1 MRDLAISL
9 FFVVPFFVAM
19 SGCGSGDDGGPHR
32 VRVDVTVTHNG
43 SPVEAAHVTF
53 VPNGEGQ
60 AAYGITDGKGVARL
74 STRGENDGAIPGD
87 YRVMVRK
94 TETETEGP
102 EMEVASDDPGAMPAN
117 AASLGPAVT
126 RNLLPEKY
134 SAIGTTDLEATVAD
148 EGKNEFTFDL
158 KD

>member
-1 MRDLAISL
+1 MRNHVVAL
-9 FFVVPFFVAM
+9 FFVGSVIVAM

-53 VPNGEGQ
+53 VPNGESQ
-60 AAYGITDGKGVARL
+60 AAYGITDAKGVARL
-74 STRGENDGAIPGD
+74 STLGENDGAIPGD

-94 TETETEGP
+94 TETEGP
-102 EMEVASDDPGAMPAN
+102 ETGVASGDPGAMPAN
-117 AASLGPAVT
+117 AASLGAAVT

-134 SAIGTTDLEATVAD
+134 SAIGTTDLEATVTD